1 MCLIESDDL
10 TATNRAGKNI
20 PRLNTQL
27 VRFIFPGLGQDYV
40 STKISKTGCVRVSE
54 TLDLGVSF
62 AVVRPG
68 HTSLTPFIFQDQK
81 CTYKNNK
88 IVAFSV
94 IHMFLI
100 TVLLL
105 R

>member
-10 TATNRAGKNI
+10 TATSRAGKNI

-27 VRFIFPGLGQDYV
+27 LRFIFPGLGQDYV
-40 STKISKTGCVRVSE
+40 STTISTTGCVRVSE
-54 TLDLGVSF
+54 TLHLGVSF
-62 AVVRPG
+62 AVVCPG
-68 HTSLTPFIFQDQK
+68 HTSVTPFIFQDQK
-81 CTYKNNK
+81 CTYKNK

-100 TVLLL
+100 TLLLL